1 MKKFK
6 KSFPDWYVSKS
17 GVQSTALLHLV
28 VIYSYYFRMA
38 ECAEDVF
45 VNPDLSEKLKEM
57 WNKEE
62 FSDTLF
68 LVNDC
73 QFHVS
78 SHWVSVMSG
87 VLKGVISDHY
97 QHCGDREIQINEVK
111 NNESFSVV
119 LKFIYGFGINL
130 KEMDKE
136 LLCDVLYQAERF
148 QLNGFSKK
156 LKSYLSSLDKF
167 DIDSFAVLIN
177 TAKNF
182 AIDDLYKKLVIFAY
196 ENADQLVKHESFVDL
211 KYDVLSEM
219 LKADNFFAAEIDI
232 LLGALKWHENNFD
245 KKNYDEALKVENDH
259 EFIGVTN
266 MSHVS
271 KTLEEPNV
279 HDKTDQNNILA
290 DEKRSNEKGEEEEK
304 EKLDDLS
311 SADSVLKENNI
322 LTVSD
327 ELNEQVLKRN
337 SEINAYENCNTGEAS
352 VNAVEKVNEE
362 EEKLNVAGPV
372 LKEHKNSSDELNL
385 PNEGLLNQLNK
396 FSENILKSLL
406 SHIRIRQ
413 VSFLDFQIASNL
425 DSAKKYK
432 QFLEKCELF
441 SQTFD
446 PRIKY
451 APSNLMNSQSEN
463 TIAVSSP
470 SVHNALLSLKMPSN
484 LNIHCEILHDLTRR
498 FTVTC
503 TDSGLQYSSEQE
515 YVIAGLTWKLLV
527 VDKRTYSSSSPY
539 QSVLYLQCSHKRGGV
554 WTCAIECQIR
564 MLPINVKLLPKYP
577 VRTLPDSS
585 RFSSFINVTFSE
597 SISENVLGTFYHDT
611 APTTGWRNNYAPNY
625 QFTFEVH
632 FEYIHKTVKEIK

>member
-1 MKKFK
+1 MKIFK

-28 VIYSYYFRMA
+28 VMYSYYFRMA

-148 QLNGFSKK
+148 QLNGLSKK

-196 ENADQLVKHESFVDL
+196 ENTDQLVKHESFVDL

-245 KKNYDEALKVENDH
+245 KNNYDEALKVDNDN
-259 EFIGVTN
+259 ESIQASSIESVVTDSLSDALPNDATDEEDINAVKKDNEVEEKGN
-266 MSHVS
+266 MSSTNSNVTEK
-271 KTLEEPNV
+271 KTS
-279 HDKTDQNNILA
+279 
-290 DEKRSNEKGEEEEK
+290 EKIMKGTP
-304 EKLDDLS
+304 S
-311 SADSVLKENNI
+311 G
-322 LTVSD
+322 
-327 ELNEQVLKRN
+327 ELN
-337 SEINAYENCNTGEAS
+337 
-352 VNAVEKVNEE
+352 
-362 EEKLNVAGPV
+362 P
-372 LKEHKNSSDELNL
+372 
-385 PNEGLLNQLNK
+385 PNEALCYQLNK
-396 FSENILKSLL
+396 FSENVLKSLL
-406 SHIRIRQ
+406 SQIRFKLI
-413 VSFLDFQIASNL
+413 LLCDFQRALNL
-425 DSAKKYK
+425 DVANKYK
-432 QFLEKCELF
+432 KFLEKCELF
-441 SQTFD
+441 SQTHE
-446 PRIKY
+446 PRKKY
-451 APSNLMNSQSEN
+451 APSNESNVTSSQITNRVE
-463 TIAVSSP
+463 VSSVQ
-470 SVHNALLSLKMPSN
+470 SVSSTVKLTTN
-484 LNIHCEILHDLTRR
+484 LNIHCEILHDITRK

-503 TDSGLQYSSEQE
+503 PYKYDSSQKYTSAEE
-515 YVIAGLTWKLLV
+515 YAIGEMKWKLIV
-527 VDKRTYSSSSPY
+527 NDERYNTHF
-539 QSVLYLQCSHKRGGV
+539 YLI
-554 WTCAIECQIR
+554 CASDIPGIWNCVIECQIR
-564 MLPINVKLLPKYP
+564 MLSNNPNKYAVRIFPDGSGFYPFKLAEYSN
-577 VRTLPDSS
+577 TSS
-585 RFSSFINVTFSE
+585 GTDTCLGSFVNSS
-597 SISENVLGTFYHDT
+597 
-611 APTTGWRNNYAPNY
+611 APSGWRANYAPNDK
-625 QFTFEVH
+625 FTFEVH
-632 FEYIHKTVKEIK
+632 FLYIHKTVKEIKQTL